1 MYMYVYDGGWRY
13 LNMIPMN
20 DTDTW
25 IYVYVYIWW
34 GIYMTETDEYVVMCM
49 NVVWTEMLVY
59 DMSIRLIETD
69 KYVLLT

>member
-1 MYMYVYDGGWRY
+1 M
-13 LNMIPMN
+13 P
-20 DTDTW
+20 
-25 IYVYVYIWW
+25 
-34 GIYMTETDEYVVMCM
+34 ETDEYVVMCM